1 MSRGQ
6 KDVGRPNETHSLNY
20 KKRALGFVGV
30 VVGEVSFLGLG
41 DSLVGE
47 VWERDSPL
55 LRKFLLFCP
64 QMVYSDALVKV
75 HNACDESLKH
85 VYVPERRTC
94 HSIG

>member
-1 MSRGQ
+1 
-6 KDVGRPNETHSLNY
+6 
-20 KKRALGFVGV
+20 
-30 VVGEVSFLGLG
+30 
-41 DSLVGE
+41 VGE
-47 VWERDSPL
+47 VWERDLPL